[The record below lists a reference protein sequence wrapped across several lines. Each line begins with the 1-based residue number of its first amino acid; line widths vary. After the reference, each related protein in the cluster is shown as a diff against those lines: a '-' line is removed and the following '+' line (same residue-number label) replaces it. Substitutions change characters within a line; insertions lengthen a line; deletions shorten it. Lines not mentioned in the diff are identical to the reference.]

1 MKFIFHAIYTSF
13 HLRAIIPTRY
23 CTTVIYYK
31 LACGA
36 EGRDLFNY
44 IFQLI
49 KFQMDFISYG
59 LIIIENLPKLFIK
72 MFNRK

>member
-1 MKFIFHAIYTSF
+1 MGKIFKVLGLITANFMKFIFHAVYTSF

-23 CTTVIYYK
+23 CTTVNYYK

-44 IFQLI
+44 IFQ
-49 KFQMDFISYG
+49 
-59 LIIIENLPKLFIK
+59 
-72 MFNRK
+72 